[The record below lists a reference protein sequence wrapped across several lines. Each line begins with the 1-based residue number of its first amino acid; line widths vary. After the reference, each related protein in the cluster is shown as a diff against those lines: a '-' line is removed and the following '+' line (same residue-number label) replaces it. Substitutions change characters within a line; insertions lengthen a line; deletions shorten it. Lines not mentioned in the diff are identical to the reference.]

1 MSSVNPSTE
10 GPSTPTYETP
20 SVKAPSTVAEAPS
33 DQSSAVSSFGPA
45 RSVGASEPSVYPRC
59 AESVTGVAR
68 VTTLSYDTTNRV
80 TTITDPQSQT
90 TAIAYDTSGRLT
102 SVTAAG
108 RTQSFGAEMLATSQE
123 AFGLEDP
130 ASGRSDDVVGVAIPA
145 AMAFLGLAF
154 MGCALVIAGLP
165 PLSGFLAKFSLLSA
179 ALQFSASAPQE
190 FPVDAWLLL
199 GAVLASS
206 LAAIIALGRAGMH
219 MFWNQEDTVVPRLRV
234 SEAAPVAILLA
245 ACIALAVWAGPVQ
258 RMLDDT
264 ASSLDQSA
272 TYIDAVLTQASAHRG
287 SP

>member
-1 MSSVNPSTE
+1 MFPAGLLTLLFGMFGLLAAHRSERIAAYCIIVSSGTLLAALGMPGVTLTGPALFYLVSSVLAT
-10 GPSTPTYETP
+10 
-20 SVKAPSTVAEAPS
+20 
-33 DQSSAVSSFGPA
+33 
-45 RSVGASEPSVYPRC
+45 GAFFMLIEM
-59 AESVTGVAR
+59 
-68 VTTLSYDTTNRV
+68 
-80 TTITDPQSQT
+80 I
-90 TAIAYDTSGRLT
+90 
-102 SVTAAG
+102 G

-264 ASSLDQSA
+264 ATSLDQPA
-272 TYIDAVLTQASAHRG
+272 AYIDAVLTQASAHRG